1 MSNIIQQNQSYRR
14 GLILGLTI
22 AESVVLII
30 FALLLILTT
39 LLISKDSQL
48 RTCQSEKQ
56 TLAERC
62 HDADELLRSLQ
73 EQDKKIAALE
83 KRIAGLEAEL
93 LARNQKIATLERK
106 AADLEAQLT
115 ELEKVR
121 QMVEQIN
128 QQIPG
133 NQALSEKLDAL
144 LKQAEAWKRLV
155 QQLTKGQTM
164 PDEQIQGMLNKVLE
178 KIGTERPSCWVAAD
192 GKPQYIFTIELRA
205 SGVIVHDNA
214 LRPDEQ
220 QQLPLG
226 SFVFGREMS
235 YAQFRNAAEALRSW
249 AKEERSDKQSCV
261 FFVRVID
268 RTPANQKALYKNRL
282 RIVGEYFYYFEL

>member
-30 FALLLILTT
+30 FALLLTLTT
-39 LLISKDSQL
+39 LMISKDNQL

-62 HDADELLRSLQ
+62 HDADYLIKSLR
-73 EQDKKIAALE
+73 EQDKKIVVLE
-83 KRIAGLEAEL
+83 KKVSVLEAEL

-121 QMVEQIN
+121 QMVERIN

-133 NQALSEKLDAL
+133 DQALSEKLDAL
-144 LKQAEAWKRLV
+144 IKQAEAWKRIV
-155 QQLTKGQTM
+155 QQITKGQAF
-164 PDEQIQGMLNKVLE
+164 PDEKIQGMLNKVLE
-178 KIGTERPSCWVAAD
+178 KIGTERPSCWVATD
-192 GKPQYIFTIELRA
+192 GKPEYIFTIELRA
-205 SGVIVHDNA
+205 NGVIVHDNA
-214 LRPDEQ
+214 LRPEQQ
-220 QQLPLG
+220 QQLPIEL
-226 SFVFGREMS
+226 FVFGSEMS

-249 AKEERSDKQSCV
+249 AKEERTDKQSCV

-268 RTPANQKALYKNRL
+268 RTSANQKAIYKNRL
-282 RIVGEYFYYFEL
+282 RIVGEYFYYFEP

>member
-48 RTCQSEKQ
+48 RT
-56 TLAERC
+56 LAERC

-83 KRIAGLEAEL
+83 KKIASFEVEL
-93 LARNQKIATLERK
+93 LARNRKIASLERK

-121 QMVEQIN
+121 QMAERIN

-133 NQALSEKLDAL
+133 DQVLSEKLDAL
-144 LKQAEAWKRLV
+144 IKQAEAWKRLI
-155 QQLTKGQTM
+155 QQIKKDQTM

-192 GKPQYIFTIELRA
+192 GKPEYIFTIELRA
-205 SGVIVHDNA
+205 NGVVVHNNA
-214 LRPDEQ
+214 LRPEEQ

-226 SFVFGREMS
+226 SFVFEREIS
-235 YAQFRNAAEALRSW
+235 YVQFRNAANPLRAW
-249 AKEERSDKQSCV
+249 AREERADKQSCV
-261 FFVRVID
+261 FFARIID

-282 RIVGEYFYYFEL
+282 RIVSEYFYPYEP

>member
-62 HDADELLRSLQ
+62 HDADELLRSLR
-73 EQDKKIAALE
+73 EQNKKIAVLE
-83 KRIAGLEAEL
+83 KKLVDLEAEL
-93 LARNQKIATLERK
+93 LARNQKIAILERK

-121 QMVEQIN
+121 QMVERIN

-133 NQALSEKLDAL
+133 DQVLSEKLDVL
-144 LKQAEAWKRLV
+144 IKQAESWKRLV
-155 QQLTKGQTM
+155 QQITKGQAL

-178 KIGTERPSCWVAAD
+178 KIGTERPSCWVATD

-205 SGVIVHDNA
+205 NGVIVHDNA
-214 LRPDEQ
+214 IRPEEQ

-226 SFVFGREMS
+226 SFVFEREMS

-249 AKEERSDKQSCV
+249 AKEERADKQSCV

-282 RIVGEYFYYFEL
+282 RIVGEYFYYFEP

>member
-48 RTCQSEKQ
+48 KTCQSEKQ
-56 TLAERC
+56 TLAEHC
-62 HDADELLRSLQ
+62 HDTDELLISLR
-73 EQDKKIAALE
+73 EQNKKIVALE
-83 KRIAGLEAEL
+83 KKISGLEAEL
-93 LARNQKIATLERK
+93 NARIQKISSLEKK

-115 ELEKVR
+115 KLEKVR
-121 QMVEQIN
+121 QLLERIN

-133 NQALSEKLDAL
+133 DQALSEKLDVL
-144 LKQAEAWKRLV
+144 IKQAEAWKRLV
-155 QQLTKGQTM
+155 QQLTKSQAV
-164 PDEQIQGMLNKVLE
+164 PDEQIQGMLNKALE
-178 KIGTERPSCWVAAD
+178 KIGTERPSCWVAND

-205 SGVIVHDNA
+205 NGVIVHDNA
-214 LRPDEQ
+214 IRPEEQ
-220 QQLPLG
+220 QQLPIESFLLG
-226 SFVFGREMS
+226 SEMS

-249 AKEERSDKQSCV
+249 AKEERTDKQSCV

-268 RTPANQKALYKNRL
+268 RTSANQKAIYKNRL
-282 RIVGEYFYYFEL
+282 RIVGEYFYYFEP